1 MTHALAVRKPMVA
14 AINGACAGIGLVQA
28 LCCDVRF
35 AAFGVKLATSF
46 VRRGLVA
53 EFATTWLLPR
63 VVGMSNASDLLLSGR
78 TITAEEAQRLGLVN
92 RVVAPTD
99 LVGEAQAYATDLAG
113 HAAPWAM
120 AAVKTQ
126 LQADVFRS
134 HEESLDEAVAMVQ
147 DPAREPDFRE
157 GVMSYIQKRPPRF
170 RSLPPRSEW
179 PPLPPQPKVGW
190 T

>member
-1 MTHALAVRKPMVA
+1 MA
-14 AINGACAGIGLVQA
+14 AI
-28 LCCDVRF
+28 
-35 AAFGVKLATSF
+35 
-46 VRRGLVA
+46 
-53 EFATTWLLPR
+53 
-63 VVGMSNASDLLLSGR
+63 
-78 TITAEEAQRLGLVN
+78 
-92 RVVAPTD
+92 
-99 LVGEAQAYATDLAG
+99 
-113 HAAPWAM
+113 
-120 AAVKTQ
+120 KTQ